1 MIKTKV
7 IEIKITWSHIYEQ
20 RVERYF
26 LTSQYDNTIICL
38 DHILSYEDFIKK
50 LKEALMKYND
60 EKDINQKILEDCK
73 SVKVFILT
81 KFINDF
87 IK

>member
-50 LKEALMKYND
+50 LRETLVKYND

-73 SVKVFILT
+73 SVKVVY
-81 KFINDF
+81 INKVYKRF
-87 IK
+87 Y